1 MIEITDWEIPELK
14 WFQNRNETQLL
25 HYFEPEPGIFI
36 AESPNVI
43 LRALEAGYEPL
54 CILTESKTPGKMEK
68 QVLERCSGI
77 PVYAATQE
85 MLTQLTGFH
94 LTRGILCALRRR
106 ALPSPSDLCSGAS
119 RIAILENVV
128 NPTNVGAIFRSAAAL
143 GIDTI
148 LLTYGCS
155 DPLYRRAVRV
165 SMGTVF
171 QVPWTILE
179 KGRWPDQ
186 EPAASKAMPIT
197 SIKIPPPI
205 KRAVMHATLFLLKMA
220 AVPRS
225 LLFTSLRVRVY
236 SFSK

>member
-54 CILTESKTPGKMEK
+54 CILTESKAPGKMEK

-119 RIAILENVV
+119 RIAIL
-128 NPTNVGAIFRSAAAL
+128 GKCGQS
-143 GIDTI
+143 
-148 LLTYGCS
+148 
-155 DPLYRRAVRV
+155 
-165 SMGTVF
+165 
-171 QVPWTILE
+171 
-179 KGRWPDQ
+179 
-186 EPAASKAMPIT
+186 
-197 SIKIPPPI
+197 
-205 KRAVMHATLFLLKMA
+205 H
-220 AVPRS
+220 
-225 LLFTSLRVRVY
+225 
-236 SFSK
+236 